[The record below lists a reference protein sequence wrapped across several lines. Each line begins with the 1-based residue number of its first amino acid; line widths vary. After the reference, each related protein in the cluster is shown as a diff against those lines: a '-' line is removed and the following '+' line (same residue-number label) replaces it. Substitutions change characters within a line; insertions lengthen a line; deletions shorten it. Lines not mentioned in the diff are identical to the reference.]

1 MKNTILLALLL
12 FSEEV
17 LRNKS
22 RVVCSPNLMFLD
34 CVCIADPEREQRVAV
49 AAHEDGALRGG
60 RLRAEQHAL
69 RPHLQRHHRRRHR
82 RRAAHQQGQSKAAQ

>member
-1 MKNTILLALLL
+1 MKVEWCAHLTYT
-12 FSEEV
+12 
-17 LRNKS
+17 
-22 RVVCSPNLMFLD
+22 MFLN

-49 AAHEDGALRGG
+49 ASDEEGALGVG